1 MHFFAIKSVLSMK
14 KFLSYILLSSLGLL
28 TSLETS
34 HACSRVLHQGATAVL
49 VGRNMDWFRNA
60 KLKMTVFPRGIKR
73 QGGDDAKALKW
84 VSRYGS
90 MAFVVY
96 DDDIPESTSDGI
108 NEKGFSVEV
117 NALSETNY
125 GHSST
130 KATMSQLR
138 WAQFYLDSFANVKE
152 AVAFA
157 KNDTLQLQPFFFKS
171 LENSLGIHLS
181 LADPSGDSAI
191 IEYLDGR
198 VHIYHDKRYKV
209 VTNDPNYHQQLEN
222 LSMYTDFGGEKSL
235 PGSFS
240 SSDRFV
246 RGAFYEKQI
255 PRSDDLEEEIYSL
268 LSVMENV
275 SQPERGITKDKPYAA
290 RTIWRNV
297 ADLTHKTYYFQ
308 SRKQRQLIFFS
319 LDGFNLNKNSPIL
332 EYYPENHPDHTG
344 NVSTFFK
351 VGKLIPGNTLGHS
364 VK

>member
-1 MHFFAIKSVLSMK
+1 MK
-14 KFLSYILLSSLGLL
+14 KFLTSILLSCLSIVVLI
-28 TSLETS
+28 ETS
-34 HACSRVLHQGATAVL
+34 HACSRILHQGSTAVF

-60 KLKMTVFPRGIKR
+60 KLKMAVFPRGIKQ

-90 MAFVVY
+90 MVFVVF

-108 NEKGFSVEV
+108 NEKGFTVEV
-117 NALSETNY
+117 NALSETDY
-125 GHSST
+125 GHSSA
-130 KATMSQLR
+130 KATISQLK

-157 KNDTLQLQPFFFKS
+157 KKDTLQIQPFFFES
-171 LENSLGIHLS
+171 LNRTLGIHLS
-181 LADPSGDSAI
+181 LADTSGDSAI
-191 IEYLDGR
+191 IEYLDGQ

-209 VTNDPNYHQQLEN
+209 LTNDPNYYQQLDN
-222 LSMYTDFGGEKSL
+222 LSMYSDFGGEKSL

-246 RGAFYEKQI
+246 RGAFYEKQL
-255 PRSDDLEEEIYSL
+255 PNSNVLKEEIYSL

-275 SQPERGITKDKPYAA
+275 SQVERSTTPDKPYAS

-308 SRKQRQLIFFS
+308 SREQRQLISFS
-319 LDGFNLNKNSPIL
+319 LDAFNLNKNAPIL

-344 NVSTFFK
+344 NVSSFFMVHK
-351 VGKLIPGNTLGHS
+351 GAHQP
-364 VK
+364 